1 MAAALAVSVDGGG
14 QPPETYQGAYE
25 GYGGG
30 PSQWGNPKAAEKK
43 RPTKAPGRD
52 YLDGMFTYI
61 NYDLLV
67 SKTFYFFFFAAFGSL
82 FPLISVYFKQ
92 IGMNPTQSGILIGF
106 RPFVEF
112 FSAPFWGR

>member
-1 MAAALAVSVDGGG
+1 MATTMASGATATAG
-14 QPPETYQGAYE
+14 QPSAGYEGSYE
-25 GYGGG
+25 GYGGR
-30 PSQWGNPKAAEKK
+30 PSQWGNPQSAEKK
-43 RPTKAPGRD
+43 KPPKRD
-52 YLDGMFTYI
+52 FLDSMFTFV

-82 FPLISVYFKQ
+82 FPLIAVYFKQ
-92 IGMNPTQSGILIGF
+92 LGMNPTQSGILIGF